1 MQLSF
6 LCLVIAQ
13 AAYAVNNFPCEAQCS
28 PVKPHWDWVP
38 KGAVFLDFLFTPEIS
53 ERAPPLLM
61 ETKTRGFRGFQNGTG
76 RDYAWRALLAA
87 AIRAI
92 RIPLFENGKR
102 DLRNGTPGSRTSR
115 SSRRLF
121 GWGAF
126 RIEHLPPTLNLFRCQ
141 LI

>member
-1 MQLSF
+1 MRTLST
-6 LCLVIAQ
+6 I
-13 AAYAVNNFPCEAQCS
+13 FPVQ
-28 PVKPHWDWVP
+28 PGKPHWDWVP

-53 ERAPPLLM
+53 ERALQGLM
-61 ETKTRGFRGFQNGTG
+61 ETKTPGIRGFQNGTG

-87 AIRAI
+87 VIRAI
-92 RIPLFENGKR
+92 RMPFFVNGKR
-102 DLRNGTPGSRTSR
+102 ETGNGTPGSRTSR